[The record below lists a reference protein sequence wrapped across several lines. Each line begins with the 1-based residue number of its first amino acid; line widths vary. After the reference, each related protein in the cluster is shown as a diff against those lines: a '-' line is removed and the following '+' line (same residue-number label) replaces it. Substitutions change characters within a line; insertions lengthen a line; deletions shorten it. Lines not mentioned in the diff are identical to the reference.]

1 MSAAASDGFTLH
13 PEAARDLTQLWEY
26 LANINPAAAGRVR
39 AEILE
44 AIRAAVPYP
53 HRGHRRPDLTS
64 RPLRFLVVRDY
75 LIAYAPDTRPL
86 VVLAVLHGRRNPR
99 TLAAILGGRQEP
111 RSTGGA

>member
-1 MSAAASDGFTLH
+1 MSPAAPGGFTLH
-13 PEAARDLTQLWEY
+13 PEAARELTQLWEY
-26 LANINPAAAGRVR
+26 LADRNVEAAGRVR

-44 AIRAAVPYP
+44 AIRAVVPYP
-53 HRGHRRPDLTS
+53 HSGHRRPDLTA

-99 TLAAILGGRQEP
+99 TLAAILSGRQEP

>member
-1 MSAAASDGFTLH
+1 MNSAASDGFTLH
-13 PEAARDLTQLWEY
+13 PEAARELIQLWEY
-26 LANINPAAAGRVR
+26 LANINLAAAGRVR
-39 AEILE
+39 AEIVE
-44 AIRAAVPYP
+44 AIRAVVPHP

-111 RSTGGA
+111 RSTSEA